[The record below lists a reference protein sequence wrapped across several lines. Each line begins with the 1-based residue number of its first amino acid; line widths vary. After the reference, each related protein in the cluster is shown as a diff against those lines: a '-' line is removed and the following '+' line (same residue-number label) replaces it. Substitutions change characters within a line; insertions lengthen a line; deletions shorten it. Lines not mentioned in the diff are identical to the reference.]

1 MAGPDM
7 SVLVAA
13 VTDWSGEIAALLSV
27 AAGLLIYYIAAKAAQ
42 FILRVVRGGASDDPW
57 EGYTAE
63 DDKRDRKAAGL

>member
-1 MAGPDM
+1 M

-13 VTDWSGEIAALLSV
+13 ATDWSGVIAAVLSV
-27 AAGLLIYYIAAKAAQ
+27 AAALVIYYVAAKCVQ
-42 FILRVVRGGASDDPW
+42 WILYTLRGQGLIDPW